1 MCDARIRKVK
11 CDEGKPE
18 CDRCTQTGRKCDGYL
33 PEVLWPRVKR
43 PFSSA
48 HDASERRALQF
59 FFEATGPFLSG
70 PMDSYFWTHLAMQ
83 FSDFQPAVRHS
94 LISISSLYEQVRY
107 DSQSE
112 PLLKDNKFAL
122 LHYNTA
128 IRELRAVD
136 SEPLVLLVCILF
148 ICIEFLQ
155 GNRQAA
161 FQHCKHGILIL
172 KTVETAYPWAREYLA
187 PMFRRLNMV
196 PLFFGVD
203 LGTFPRVTELDD
215 PFPNHFTSIAH
226 AQFYLD
232 DIMNRTIH
240 LARYSDMRAVEGR
253 SPERDPVPPEYLA
266 EQRSLKWALDGWD
279 LRFQELIS
287 KSPPSPDLAK
297 TYYHL
302 VLRYLVAQVWVSTA
316 FQNNETIYDEHI
328 EKFRFAIDES
338 ARVDV
343 GVGMSLASSR
353 DQPKFSFEIG
363 FLPLLYFIVMKCR
376 CLATRIR
383 ALALMRSLG
392 IARENFWESSSL
404 WLAGRRIIEL
414 EHGITLAENGEPCD
428 SAVDWTALPPDRL
441 RIRTIS
447 TDPKTRIRT
456 YENGDVVPGIL
467 ADFFMRNPDGKI
479 YVHSEFLPK
488 VAGSRPIADSGRL
501 PIMPTNIKPHGE

>member
-1 MCDARIRKVK
+1 
-11 CDEGKPE
+11 
-18 CDRCTQTGRKCDGYL
+18 
-33 PEVLWPRVKR
+33 
-43 PFSSA
+43 
-48 HDASERRALQF
+48 
-59 FFEATGPFLSG
+59 
-70 PMDSYFWTHLAMQ
+70 MQ
-83 FSDFQPAVRHS
+83 FSQFQPAVRHS
-94 LISISSLYEQVRY
+94 LVSISSLYEHVRY

-128 IRELRAVD
+128 IRELKALD

-172 KTVETAYPWAREYLA
+172 KNVETAYPWAREYLG
-187 PMFRRLNMV
+187 PMFRRLNMI

-203 LGTFPRVTELDD
+203 LGTFPIVTELDD
-215 PFPNHFTSIAH
+215 PFPSHFTSIAH

-232 DIMNRTIH
+232 DIMNRSIH
-240 LARYSDMRAVEGR
+240 LARYSDAHALKGQ

-279 LRFQELIS
+279 SRFQELIS

-302 VLRYLVAQVWVSTA
+302 VLRYRIAHVWVSTA
-316 FQNNETIYDEHI
+316 FQNNETVYDEHI
-328 EKFRFAIDES
+328 EKFRFTVDEA
-338 ARVDV
+338 ARVNA
-343 GVGMSLASSR
+343 GVHMSLASSR
-353 DQPKFSFEIG
+353 AQPKFSFETG

-392 IARENFWESSSL
+392 VARENLWEASSL
-404 WLAGRRIIEL
+404 WLTGRRIIEL
-414 EHGITLAENGEPCD
+414 EHEITLDENGEPCD
-428 SAVDWTALPPDRL
+428 SVVDWTALPPDEL
-441 RIRTIS
+441 RIWTIS
-447 TDPKTRIRT
+447 TDPETRIRT
-456 YENGDVVPGIL
+456 GENGVVIPGMTAGFL
-467 ADFFMRNPDGKI
+467 MRNPDGKI

-488 VAGSRPIADSGRL
+488 VAGSRPVAHGGRL
-501 PIMPTNIKPHGE
+501 PIMSTNLKPHGE

>member
-1 MCDARIRKVK
+1 
-11 CDEGKPE
+11 
-18 CDRCTQTGRKCDGYL
+18 
-33 PEVLWPRVKR
+33 
-43 PFSSA
+43 
-48 HDASERRALQF
+48 
-59 FFEATGPFLSG
+59 
-70 PMDSYFWTHLAMQ
+70 MQ
-83 FSDFQPAVRHS
+83 FSHYQPAVRHS

-112 PLLKDNKFAL
+112 PLLKGNKFAL

-128 IRELRAVD
+128 IRELKALD

-172 KTVETAYPWAREYLA
+172 KNVETAYPWVREYLA

-196 PLFFGVD
+196 PLFFGMDV
-203 LGTFPRVTELDD
+203 GTFPRVTELDD
-215 PFPNHFTSIAH
+215 SFPNHFISIAH

-232 DIMNRTIH
+232 DIMNRTIR
-240 LARYSDMRAVEGR
+240 LARYSDMRTVEGR
-253 SPERDPVPPEYLA
+253 SPERDPVPREYLA

-279 LRFQELIS
+279 LRFQELTS

-297 TYYHL
+297 MYYHL
-302 VLRYLVAQVWVSTA
+302 VLRYLVTHVWVSTA
-316 FQNNETIYDEHI
+316 FQNNETVYDEHI

-338 ARVDV
+338 ARLDAS
-343 GVGMSLASSR
+343 VGMSLASSR

-392 IARENFWESSSL
+392 VARENFWESSSL
-404 WLAGRRIIEL
+404 WLTGRRIIEL

-456 YENGDVVPGIL
+456 YENGEVVPGML
-467 ADFFMRNPDGKI
+467 AGFFMRNTDGKI
-479 YVHSEFLPK
+479 YVHSEFLPR
-488 VAGSRPIADSGRL
+488 VAGARPIADSGRL
-501 PIMPTNIKPHGE
+501 PIMSTSIKPHGE